1 MVPKVGHFTC
11 VYGWFWP
18 IFTDL
23 PTSMGP
29 KNGKNSKNH
38 QKNKNE
44 KQNVPI
50 LKVQRVEQNHYT
62 YMHSISNK

>member
-50 LKVQRVEQNHYT
+50 LKVQRVE
-62 YMHSISNK
+62 